1 MNEDERPA
9 QTAFSFVQPDLVPTT
24 RRCLHPRTLKREF
37 QPMRKLLLIA
47 GLVAAVGAPAYTSFA
62 PTAAEAQTRCERTRS
77 TNRAIGTVGGGI
89 LGALAGSAI
98 DGGRN
103 NTAGLI
109 VGGAAGA
116 YAGNQLAKG
125 KPCPRGYV
133 RRSYTPARAVAS
145 NNCTWRDQA
154 YRDAYGNVT
163 HRQVQVCR

>member
-1 MNEDERPA
+1 MNGPLKPRSASFSQIGPNDAAMPA
-9 QTAFSFVQPDLVPTT
+9 SPHAEKGVSA
-24 RRCLHPRTLKREF
+24 
-37 QPMRKLLLIA
+37 MRKLLLIA
-47 GLVAAVGAPAYTSFA
+47 GLVAAIGAPAYTSFA
-62 PTAAEAQTRCERTRS
+62 PTAADAQTRCERTRS

-133 RRSYTPARAVAS
+133 RRSYTPARPVAS

-154 YRDAYGNVT
+154 YRDAYGNMT
-163 HRQVQVCR
+163 HRQVRVCR

>member
-1 MNEDERPA
+1 
-9 QTAFSFVQPDLVPTT
+9 
-24 RRCLHPRTLKREF
+24 
-37 QPMRKLLLIA
+37 MRKLLMIV
-47 GLVAAVGAPAYTSFA
+47 GLSVAVAAPVYTTFNPAQA
-62 PTAAEAQTRCERTRS
+62 DAQTRCERKRS
-77 TNRAIGTVGGGI
+77 TNRALGTVAGGV

-109 VGGAAGA
+109 IGGAGGA

-125 KPCPRGYV
+125 KPCPSGYV
-133 RRSYTPARAVAS
+133 RTYAPVRSSNTRSVAS
-145 NNCTWRDQA
+145 NCRWEDQR